1 MLPFRPIGYYRPDVI
16 LSSDEIEVTCD
27 ALWSVKLWGAW
38 EDAQERLWWRLQ
50 PIRTGDFGGSA
61 TIDLEPEEEEAV
73 ARALRRCAEE
83 VELDQDE
90 RRLHARLA
98 AADDAVNDAWLPID

>member
-1 MLPFRPIGYYRPDVI
+1 MI
-16 LSSDEIEVTCD
+16 LSNDEIEIACD
-27 ALWSVKLWGAW
+27 ALWSVKLRGAW
-38 EDAQERLWWRLQ
+38 DDAQERVWRRLQ
-50 PIRTGDFGGSA
+50 LIRTGDLGGSA
-61 TIDLEPEEEEAV
+61 TIDLEPEEEAAV

-98 AADDAVNDAWLPID
+98 AADDAA